1 MNIQTTTKPIYYT
14 KWPQQ
19 VFIVYIKEDSTT
31 SSKLQVPQKS
41 INSTSILQ
49 VCQHISVT
57 ATTSRS
63 STKEVAQ
70 RRSTTRGRMDLSRG
84 PILHPGIKHI
94 NLYPYFLVSTCA
106 KLFTY
111 LQLSYIR
118 KNNST
123 VTFVIFN
130 YLLHEPQTL
139 NTFSQLHNV
148 PKKLEKKL

>member
-1 MNIQTTTKPIYYT
+1 MQI
-14 KWPQQ
+14 
-19 VFIVYIKEDSTT
+19 
-31 SSKLQVPQKS
+31 
-41 INSTSILQ
+41 
-49 VCQHISVT
+49 CQHISVT

-94 NLYPYFLVSTCA
+94 NLYPYFLVSTYA

-123 VTFVIFN
+123 VTLVIFN
-130 YLLHEPQTL
+130 YLLHKPQTL

-148 PKKLEKKL
+148 PKKLEINCNQIYFCKTDVHNIMFSTSKKKTSS